1 MIHRFLCLQGH
12 LWAFEEEQVGQQP
25 QALFCPTCGTRLHPE
40 DEAPTIPVN
49 PVDLLKDPLHPPSSA
64 AMLLSFASFD
74 GPSSAAPIQP
84 SDIEEIPGYELLGI
98 LGRGGMGIVFR
109 ARQVSL
115 KRQVALKMILT
126 GRHARPLD
134 RARFQKE
141 AESVARLQHP
151 NIVQIY
157 EVGHQNGLPYCSL
170 EFVNAGSLSQFLGS
184 NPQPA
189 RPSALFVLEIARA
202 MQYAHTRGIVHRDLK
217 PANIL
222 MHLEESRLLKM
233 GQAISTS
240 VLRDLGS
247 YMPKISDFG
256 LAKHIE
262 GGEERPS
269 RHGTFLGTP
278 SYMAPEQANG
288 PSSSIGPKADVY
300 ALGAILYEML
310 TGRPPFLAATQAE
323 TAQLVVSQEPTPV
336 TQLQPKVPKDLET
349 ICLTCLMK
357 DPAKRYESAESLAE
371 DLRRFLDHEPIHA
384 RRTGI
389 PERAWKLAK
398 RRPMGTVALIGTIVV
413 SALLFVNWH
422 RQTVAL
428 RGSRDLAIDAWQTTQ
443 LHLHGAMHTVDA
455 LVPPGAAP
463 RPRLQR
469 AADFYRDYVRQC
481 ADAPTQ
487 ERTVALAVLRLSDL
501 QERLDDPQE
510 AQRFLRDAQRRLQRW
525 CERFPQDQECLEQ
538 LQRCRKRLEEES
550 RQASGSGEPV
560 PR

>member
-12 LWAFEEEQVGQQP
+12 LWAFEEEQVGQHP
-25 QALFCPTCGTRLHPE
+25 AALFCPTCGTRLHPE
-40 DEAPTIPVN
+40 DEAPTIPGN
-49 PVDLLKDPLHPPSSA
+49 PMDLLKDPPRPPSSA

-74 GPSSAAPIQP
+74 GAAAAAPIQP

-109 ARQVSL
+109 ARQISL

-141 AESVARLQHP
+141 AEAVARLQHP

-170 EFVNAGSLSQFLGS
+170 EFANAGSLSQFLGS

-189 RPSALFVLEIARA
+189 RPSAQFVLEIARA

-222 MHLEESRLLKM
+222 LHLEESRLLKS
-233 GQAISTS
+233 GQSVSTA

-247 YMPKISDFG
+247 YVPKISDFG
-256 LAKHIE
+256 LAKHI
-262 GGEERPS
+262 GGEEGPFRQ
-269 RHGTFLGTP
+269 GTILGTP

-288 PSSSIGPKADVY
+288 SSSSIGPKADVY

-323 TAQLVVSQEPTPV
+323 TAQLVLSQEPIPV

-349 ICLTCLMK
+349 ICLTCLRK
-357 DPAKRYESAESLAE
+357 DPGKRYDSAEALAE
-371 DLRRFLDHEPIHA
+371 DLQRFLAHEPIRA
-384 RRTGI
+384 RRTGL
-389 PERAWKLAK
+389 PERAWKWSIRHPVGAVAFV
-398 RRPMGTVALIGTIVV
+398 GTLLLSV
-413 SALLFVNWH
+413 LLFRNWQA
-422 RQTVAL
+422 QTLAL
-428 RGSRDLAIDAWQTTQ
+428 RGSRDHAIDAWQTTQ
-443 LHLHGAMHTVDA
+443 LHLLGAMHTVDA
-455 LVPPGAAP
+455 LVPVGEAP

-481 ADAPTQ
+481 ADSPTQ
-487 ERTVALAVLRLSDL
+487 ERIVAVALLRLADL
-501 QERLDDPQE
+501 QLRLGDPAE
-510 AQRFLRDAQRRLQRW
+510 SQRCLRDAQRRLQRW
-525 CERFPQDQECLEQ
+525 CDRSPDDLECHDL
-538 LQRCRKRLEEES
+538 LQRCRKRLEAETT
-550 RQASGSGEPV
+550 QASIAGT
-560 PR
+560 R